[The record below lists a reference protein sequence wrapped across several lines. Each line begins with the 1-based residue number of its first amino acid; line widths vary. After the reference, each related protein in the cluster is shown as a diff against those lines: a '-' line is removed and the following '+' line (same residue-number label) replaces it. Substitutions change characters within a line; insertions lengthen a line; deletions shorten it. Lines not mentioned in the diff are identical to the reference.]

1 MNSIFSVAL
10 FLPVAYLLGSIP
22 SSVWIGKRF
31 FGVDVRKHGSGNAG
45 ATNTF
50 RVLGKKAGSIVL
62 SLDILKGWV
71 ATQLPVWLHTE
82 VDIDRLFLWQMAFG
96 LCAILGHVY
105 SVFLNFK
112 GGKGVATSL
121 GMAISL
127 HWGAS
132 VIAVVVFLVVLLL
145 SHFVS
150 LGSML
155 ATLTF
160 ALVVSFD
167 LLGST
172 SLYFKYFAWLMV
184 ALVTYT
190 HRSNIRRLLQGNE
203 NKVYLFKS
211 KKSARES

>member
-1 MNSIFSVAL
+1 MNDILLIVS
-10 FLPVAYLLGSIP
+10 FLPIAYLLGSVP

-31 FGVDVRKHGSGNAG
+31 FGVDVREHGSGNAG

-62 SLDILKGWV
+62 ALDILKGWV
-71 ATQLPVWLHTE
+71 AAQLPVWLYSGA
-82 VDIDRLFLWQMAFG
+82 DMDRLFLWQMAFG

-105 SVFLNFK
+105 SVFLRFK

-132 VIAVVVFLVVLLL
+132 LIAVAVFLLVLLV

-155 ATLTF
+155 ATLAF

-167 LLGST
+167 ILGPT

-184 ALVTYT
+184 LLVVYT
-190 HRSNIRRLLQGNE
+190 HRSNIGRLLRGNE

-211 KKSARES
+211 KSARKA